1 MIAYNSTAAG
11 NDAAGTANGGHVT
24 GNPRPWASLPAYR
37 AQLAG
42 GGEQRLVRHLV
53 TALGDY
59 FPRSLLINYYV
70 SLKTNPFVVL
80 TGREGAGRTALAAG
94 FAAALVGHESGQ
106 AITIGSDRW
115 ARRSSQS
122 SYYRG
127 IHERFG
133 VSQYLETLHE
143 AAAPENSGKVYLVLL
158 KGLTADELD
167 LYLNRLVRPGRHGER
182 RLALPG
188 IPAAEQPLLPPNC
201 FVTATMHAPRGAP
214 PLELDVFQ
222 HAGQIAFGPDLR
234 RAPALSA
241 LPLPP
246 VGLQRVMLR
255 AICRDPRQARAR
267 LAAILGPARMRR
279 LGPSAEVVRLLVE
292 GGASIPRD
300 LNGTVLPYVANSF
313 DEEGRGLFDPFDA
326 WHNAR
331 QAYDAQMVQRLLWR
345 VNWQQ
350 RGLRHRLADMLRRY

>member
-11 NDAAGTANGGHVT
+11 NAAAGTANGGHVT
-24 GNPRPWASLPAYR
+24 GDPLPLASTPAYR
-37 AQLAG
+37 ARLAG
-42 GGEQRLVRHLV
+42 SGEQHLVHHLV
-53 TALGDY
+53 TTLGDH
-59 FPRSLLINYYV
+59 FPRPLLINYYV

-80 TGREGAGRTALAAG
+80 TGREGAGRAALAAG

-106 AITIGSDRW
+106 VITIGSDRW
-115 ARRSSQS
+115 ARRYSQS

-167 LYLNRLVRPGRHGER
+167 LYLNRLVRPGCHGER
-182 RLALPG
+182 YLALPG
-188 IPAAEQPLLPPNC
+188 VPTTEQPPVPPNC
-201 FVTATMHAPRGAP
+201 FITATMHIPRGVTT
-214 PLELDVFQ
+214 LELEALQ
-222 HAGQIAFGPDLR
+222 HAGQIEFSPDLR
-234 RAPALSA
+234 RAPAIPA
-241 LPLPP
+241 IPLPP

-255 AICRDPRQARAR
+255 AVDHDPRKARTR
-267 LAAILGPARMRR
+267 LTAILGPGWTRR

-300 LNGTVLPYVANSF
+300 INDAVLLYVANSF
-313 DEEGRGLFDPFDA
+313 DEEGRGLFDPLDA

-331 QAYDAQMVQRLLWR
+331 QAYDAQIIQRLLWR

-350 RGLRHRLADMLRRY
+350 RSLRHRLADMLRR

>member
-11 NDAAGTANGGHVT
+11 NGAAGTANGGHVT
-24 GNPRPWASLPAYR
+24 GDPRPSASVPAYR

-42 GGEQRLVRHLV
+42 GGEQHLV
-53 TALGDY
+53 HYLVTTLGDH
-59 FPRSLLINYYV
+59 FPPALLINYYV

-80 TGREGAGRTALAAG
+80 TGREGAGRAALASA

-106 AITIGSDRW
+106 VITIGSDRW
-115 ARRSSQS
+115 ARRYSQS

-158 KGLTADELD
+158 KGLTAEELD

-182 RLALPG
+182 YLALPG
-188 IPAAEQPLLPPNC
+188 LPATEQPLAPPNC
-201 FVTATMHAPRGAP
+201 FITATMHVPRGAP
-214 PLELDVFQ
+214 PLELEVLQ
-222 HAGQIAFGPDLR
+222 HAGQIEFGPDLR
-234 RAPALSA
+234 RAPALPA

-255 AICRDPRQARAR
+255 AVCRDLRQARAR
-267 LAAILGPARMRR
+267 LAAVLGPAWLRR

-292 GGASIPRD
+292 GGASIPRHVND
-300 LNGTVLPYVANSF
+300 IVLPYVANSF

-331 QAYDAQMVQRLLWR
+331 QAYDAQIVQRLLWR
-345 VNWQQ
+345 VSWQQ
-350 RGLRHRLADMLRRY
+350 RALHHRLAEILRR

>member
-11 NDAAGTANGGHVT
+11 KGAAGAANGGHVI
-24 GNPRPWASLPAYR
+24 GDPCPPASLPPYR

-42 GGEQRLVRHLV
+42 CGEQHLVHHLV
-53 TALGDY
+53 TTLGDY

-80 TGREGAGRTALAAG
+80 TGREGAGRAALAAG

-106 AITIGSDRW
+106 VITIGSDRW
-115 ARRSSQS
+115 ARRYSQS

-167 LYLNRLVRPGRHGER
+167 LYLNRLVRPDCHGER
-182 RLALPG
+182 HLALPG

-201 FVTATMHAPRGAP
+201 FITATMHVPRGAP
-214 PLELDVFQ
+214 PFELEVFQ
-222 HAGQIAFGPDLR
+222 HAGQIEFGPDLR
-234 RAPALSA
+234 CVPTLPA

-267 LAAILGPARMRR
+267 LGAILGPARRCR

-300 LNGTVLPYVANSF
+300 VNDTVLPYVANSF

-331 QAYDAQMVQRLLWR
+331 QAYDAQIVQRLLWR

-350 RGLRHRLADMLRRY
+350 RALHRRLAELLHR